1 MHSVVVQPLSH
12 VQLFVIPWSAAH
24 QPSLSFTS
32 SWSLLKL
39 MSIESVMPSNYLILC
54 LLLLLLPSIFPC
66 IRVFPNESAP
76 ASGGQSIEASA
87 SVLPVTIQGWF
98 TLGLTA
104 LISLLSTRL
113 SRAFSNTTI
122 WKHEFFGTQPSLW
135 SNSHICTWLPKKP

>member
-87 SVLPVTIQGWF
+87 SVLPVTIQG
-98 TLGLTA
+98 
-104 LISLLSTRL
+104 
-113 SRAFSNTTI
+113 
-122 WKHEFFGTQPSLW
+122 
-135 SNSHICTWLPKKP
+135 